1 MYPLRKIQCNSG
13 DFVYRKTDYSWKWP
27 PRPKINP
34 HGYNMH
40 GSFLHSSVVL
50 MSFTLNFRETC
61 IRNSCW
67 SLDVSYSLQYCIHFA
82 AYERFQMLDFYRI
95 VCRTYRRDGLCV

>member
-13 DFVYRKTDYSWKWP
+13 VFGQCAFVYRKTDYSWKRP
-27 PRPKINP
+27 PRSKINP
-34 HGYNMH
+34 HDYNMH

-67 SLDVSYSLQYCIHFA
+67 SLDVSYSL
-82 AYERFQMLDFYRI
+82 
-95 VCRTYRRDGLCV
+95 